1 MFVCNIKVN
10 NKLIFKICFIILF
23 IIVIVI
29 AGFSFYKIFNYN
41 NTNGCVLSPEVSNI
55 SANNYTNV
63 LKNVHDNL
71 DDHIGQKIHFIG
83 YVYRVYD
90 FSKTQFVLARN
101 MLISSDNQ
109 TLVVGFLCNYKDAS
123 RF

>member
-10 NKLIFKICFIILF
+10 RKLIFKICFFILF
-23 IIVIVI
+23 IIVILL
-29 AGFSFYKIFNYN
+29 AGFSFYKIFTYKSTSGCELN
-41 NTNGCVLSPEVSNI
+41 NNVVNLSST
-55 SANNYTNV
+55 NYTNV

-71 DDHIGQKIHFIG
+71 DEHIGQQIHFIG

-90 FSKTQFVLARN
+90 FTDTQFVLARN
-101 MLISSDNQ
+101 MLISTDNQ